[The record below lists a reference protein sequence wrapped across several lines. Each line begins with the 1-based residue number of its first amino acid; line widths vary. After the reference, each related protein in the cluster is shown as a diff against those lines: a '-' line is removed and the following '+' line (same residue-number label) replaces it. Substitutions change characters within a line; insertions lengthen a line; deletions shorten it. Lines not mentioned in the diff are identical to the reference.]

1 MIASTMQ
8 VAYTHFTMP
17 RPPLWYLRSVELF
30 AGISE
35 EDMHEM
41 VSGVIDTK
49 LDKKQFIYTPQD
61 LVENVYVLKE
71 GEVTLKR
78 DM

>member
-1 MIASTMQ
+1 
-8 VAYTHFTMP
+8 
-17 RPPLWYLRSVELF
+17 
-30 AGISE
+30 
-35 EDMHEM
+35 MHEM